1 MYEYSNDYEREN
13 VSPFVGVYTAEEIS
27 LNRRLYYACTK
38 EDVNFDAVETLLQ
51 QGADP
56 LGGLAENGLDL
67 LEHVYGEV
75 LCDGNSK
82 NLPRITELFL
92 QYGMDIEKPRIPYDD
107 DNSLHPMWQF
117 AFVQDEYSAQALKM
131 LLDNGLSADA
141 AGEMYGHTMVDLLN
155 IECGDPNGE
164 WNDVCTWSLKLMM
177 LCASYD
183 HILENDPYI
192 QRVIGYSYNSFDTHL
207 FQDWNRFT
215 YTYDTSQC
223 KYYPELSRSVVHIYD
238 TVSKQEVW
246 KIGFG
251 VSTSEM

>member
-1 MYEYSNDYEREN
+1 MDGRQGVEYIRSFE
-13 VSPFVGVYTAEEIS
+13 GTYTAEEIS
-27 LNRRLYYACTK
+27 LNQRLRHACTN
-38 EDVNFDAVETLLQ
+38 EIVDFALVESLLK

-56 LGGLAENGLDL
+56 LGGLAESGLDL
-67 LEHVYGEV
+67 MDHVYGEI
-75 LCDGNSK
+75 LCDGDSK

-107 DNSLHPMWQF
+107 DDSLHPMWQF

-141 AGEMYGHTMVDLLN
+141 AGEMYGHTMFDLLN

-177 LCASYD
+177 LCASYN

-215 YTYDTSQC
+215 YTYDTSRCHPQ
-223 KYYPELSRSVVHIYD
+223 PELYRSVVHVYD
-238 TVSKQEVW
+238 TVSQKEVW

-251 VSTSEM
+251 VEVDEI